1 MFSLKS
7 RTKGFPKTDKFLKK
21 LQDIPDLNEF
31 KKYGEAGVRALSEGT
46 PKDSGITSESWM
58 YDISN
63 ENGQIKVS
71 FYNTN
76 VNKGVN
82 IAIILQYGHGTG
94 TGGWVEGRD
103 YINPAVQPVFEELA
117 RNMWE
122 EVKKA

>member
-7 RTKGFPKTDKFLKK
+7 RTKGFPKTEKFLKK
-21 LQDIPDLNEF
+21 LSDIPDLSEF
-31 KKYGEAGVRALSEGT
+31 KKYGEAGVKALREAT
-46 PKDSGITSESWM
+46 PKDSGETSESWT
-58 YDISN
+58 YDISK
-63 ENGQIKVS
+63 ESGQVKVS

-76 VNKGVN
+76 TNKGVN

-103 YINPAVQPVFEELA
+103 YINPAVQPIFEELA
-117 RNMWE
+117 KNMWE